1 MQTLVICIDRDNDL
15 GEKAKLETP
24 IVGRE
29 ANVQAAVAL
38 GIADPEDSDT
48 NTIFGGIRILDE
60 LRAKG
65 TDASSSE

>member
-15 GEKAKLETP
+15 GEKAKMGTP

-38 GIADPEDSDT
+38 GIADLK
-48 NTIFGGIRILDE
+48 IRIQIL
-60 LRAKG
+60 
-65 TDASSSE
+65 SSEGSESLTSFGQKELMRR

>member
-48 NTIFGGIRILDE
+48 NTFSVESEFLMNCGQKE
-60 LRAKG
+60 PMLR
-65 TDASSSE
+65 